1 MGNVTSALVTG
12 GGSGVGAAI
21 ALDLAQSGTQ
31 VTITGRR
38 FAALEAIATQHASIH
53 AFAADV
59 TDMASMQAAFA
70 DHVARCGAPDLV
82 VANAGAANSAPFGKV
97 SEDNW
102 AQTLAVNLTG
112 TFNTFQAAL
121 AVMDR
126 AQPGRLVAVAS
137 TAGLRG
143 YGYVAPYCAA
153 KHGVVGL
160 VRALA
165 QELAKTKITVNAIC
179 PGYIDTPM
187 VDDTIQNIM
196 AKTGLTADEARA
208 QLVAH
213 NPQSRLIA
221 PDEISAAVQYLCS
234 AGAAGVNGQALS
246 INGGEI

>member
-1 MGNVTSALVTG
+1 MGKVISALVTG

-38 FAALEAIATQHASIH
+38 FAALKAIAAQHDNIQ
-53 AFAADV
+53 AFTADV
-59 TDMASMQAAFA
+59 TDLAAMQAALA
-70 DHVARCGAPDLV
+70 DHVERCGPPALV

-97 SEDNW
+97 SAENW

-187 VDDTIQNIM
+187 VDETVANIV
-196 AKTGLTADEARA
+196 AKTGMSADDARK

-213 NPQSRLIA
+213 NPQKRLIL
-221 PDEISAAVQYLCS
+221 PTEIAAAVQYLCS
-234 AGAAGVNGQALS
+234 TGATSVNGQALS
-246 INGGEI
+246 INGGEV

>member
-1 MGNVTSALVTG
+1 MGKVTSALVTG

-21 ALDLAQSGTQ
+21 ALDLAQSGIQ

-38 FAALEAIATQHASIH
+38 FAALKAIAAQHANIR

-59 TDMASMQAAFA
+59 TDLAAMQAALA
-70 DHVARCGAPDLV
+70 DHVERCGPPALV

-97 SEDNW
+97 SAENW

-187 VDDTIQNIM
+187 VDETVANIV
-196 AKTGLTADEARA
+196 AKTGMSADDARK

-213 NPQSRLIA
+213 NPQKRLIL
-221 PDEISAAVQYLCS
+221 PTEIAAAVQYLCS
-234 AGAAGVNGQALS
+234 TGATSVNGQALS
-246 INGGEI
+246 INGGEV